1 MSSDLKNHVA
11 ASPFPQVNGTSL
23 PTSNGNV
30 PNIDAVPLAVVGMAF
45 KFPQGLDTADS
56 FWEALCAARSAWS
69 PFPSSRL
76 NSDGVYDAD
85 EERLNSFPLKGAHFV
100 DGDVGAFDAPFFTLG
115 PAEAAEIDP
124 QARTLLETT
133 YHALENAGIP
143 ISTIAGTKTSVHT
156 GTFAEDYKGFFIEDP
171 QFAGRYAASSLSPN
185 MLANRISWFY
195 DLRGESVN
203 MDTACSSTLV
213 ALHAACQGLRTRSS
227 DTAIMAGANLF
238 LSPDTATFLNNQGF
252 LSPDGRCFS
261 FDERANGYGRGEGFG
276 AVILKRYDDALRDKD
291 SIRAII
297 RATGT
302 NQDGRTPGIVQP
314 SPEAQSRLI
323 KETYRKAGVD
333 MRLTKYVEAHGTG
346 TAVGDPIEAA
356 AIADAFGEHISPE
369 NPLYVGTVKS
379 NIGHL
384 EGASGVAGM
393 IKSIL
398 MLERGTIPGIAGLE
412 TLNKTIEERQRSLKF
427 PRESCPWPTD
437 GQRRLSISSF
447 GFGGTNAHVVMDDSA
462 HYLHPHDGEIPNGK
476 SIWYDGPRLLVF
488 SAQDEDGISRL
499 ETAYNEHHARTSD
512 PHNHH
517 YLSQLAFTL
526 SERRSAL
533 LWRSFA
539 ICRSPEH
546 LKDGL
551 KLSPPVRSI
560 SAPRLALCFTGQGAQ
575 WYAMGRELETYESYS
590 RSLVAC
596 AEELKSLGC
605 TWDLHYELSR
615 APEDT
620 RVNEPEISQ
629 TLCTALQLSLVDL
642 LESTGVQATVAVGHS
657 SGEIAAAYALGALDR
672 RSALVVAYHRGRLA
686 SRLARDN
693 SQPGGMLAVG
703 ISETEITPYFEAV
716 SNRFGKLDI
725 SVGCINSPRSITVTG
740 DKKQIEYLRG
750 LLENDSVFA
759 RGLAVTVAYHSKH
772 MQAIAEEY
780 GMAIGTLDGRVGRV
794 AAHMISSVTGDIV
807 SPAQVGQAGYWV
819 KNMVSPVRFAEAFA
833 KSALLKIADNNTLLD
848 TTRIQFDDV
857 LEIGPHALL
866 QRPVK
871 DILASVSSRGPVPGY
886 TSALIR
892 EESATETLLAAIG
905 HLHSRGHYVDISVL
919 NQIPSSI
926 RPLINLPSYPF
937 NHTRSYWREPRISK
951 GHRFRQNPRHDFL
964 GLRVP
969 DFNPGQAKWRRR
981 LRLSEDPWLEDHVI
995 ARVNILPAAMAIA
1008 MAVEGLK
1015 SLAAEREKNALAGYL
1030 LKDVRFL
1037 RPVTLSADA
1046 DGVEVEFYLSAT
1058 GQEDDRNESW
1068 RGFQLYCLEND
1079 SWVEAARGK
1088 ICGKYEDDQG
1098 QVDRG
1103 LETLL
1108 ESEQHAAELVR
1119 LQASCQRRVDMS
1131 RLYQAL
1137 AANGVDYG
1145 PTHQCIKTSSYTD
1158 NDNGPYECH
1167 AAIDP
1172 HSHRAK
1178 SRKFHQNNFTIHP
1191 TTLDGLFHLNVV
1203 PMTKGGSRI
1212 LPSVVAG
1219 IRRMFISEKG
1229 IAKNKDQDTMLAW
1242 NKSAFSGSS
1251 NVASDVVA
1259 FDASGT
1265 EALVVLEGLEARYLK
1280 EEQGPHGQDE
1290 MTKRL
1295 CWNFDSK
1302 PDIELLSHDELYGY
1316 VNEKVPMQSPPVE
1329 LDLDV
1334 KTLVYICILR
1344 SLKQL
1349 TSDLIETMAPHQQRY
1364 VSWMQYEKAKFA
1376 ALDENSL
1383 IKRRVEAHLHDDTF
1397 YSQLLD
1403 TLEAHNNQTKLFAV
1417 IARNLPA
1424 ILQGSVD
1431 PVDLTF
1437 KTPLVK
1443 EYYREVYENSTAQSQ
1458 ALHFI
1463 DIYAHK
1469 YPRLKVLE
1477 IGAGTGGMTKDILD
1491 TLTKI
1496 GSGESGRGTPRFDH
1510 YTYTDISAGFFTD
1523 AAALFEAFPEKVSFQ
1538 VLDIEKDPA
1547 MQGFEAGAYDLIIAD
1562 NVFHATRDLDA
1573 TVKHARK
1580 LLKPDGKLVLF
1591 ELTSPDVTR
1600 LNFAFGVLPGWWRFE
1615 DQYREL
1621 SAGAEVT
1628 TWNHVLSKNGFAGI
1642 ELEIKDYAERESQEH
1657 SVLISTAVKDLPQQP
1672 SLDLPRTA
1680 VVYDVNDPVQKAV
1693 SEMLLSRIQE
1703 LGADTA
1709 AVSLDDAAQLARQGK
1724 WFFVV
1729 ILELGDGVLSTLDA
1743 NVYSPFKKLLEAADG
1758 MLWVCRGG
1766 GFRPQLPEHAMIQ
1779 GAFRGIRLEELAS
1792 KFISLSL
1799 DPSSTSPAR
1808 MSDLILRAFD
1818 AVVTRHVNECEQE
1831 YVERHGR
1838 LCVDRLIE
1846 ADYINEKIPDLTAE
1860 VEEGESAFGAH
1871 KALRLNIA
1879 TPGLLDTLQFIDDE
1893 STLPP
1898 LGPDEIEIKVE
1909 ACGVNFRDCLIALG
1923 RIAGDR
1929 FGFECAGTVCRKG
1942 SEVRDLNV
1950 GDRVCASAIGT
1961 YQTYARCKASD
1972 AIPIPDGMNIA
1983 EAAALPIVF
1992 GTAYYALIHVADIQP
2007 GETILIHSA
2016 AGGTGQAAI
2025 QIAKL
2030 RGAVIFVTV
2039 GSEEKKKLLMD
2050 LYEIS
2055 AEHIFDSRNASFAK
2069 GIHRM
2074 TGGRGV
2080 DVVLNS
2086 LSGDLLV
2093 SSWECVAPFGRF
2105 LELGKKDILG
2115 NGDLPMRPFERNASF
2130 HAIDLNE
2137 ARRYRPALLQR
2148 LQKEIGN
2155 LIADH
2160 QVTPPRPIH
2169 VYPVSEVEQAFRYLQ
2184 GGKNTGKT
2192 VIEIR
2197 GDDVVKTKLNVHRPW
2212 SFDANATYVIAG
2224 GLGGIGRAT
2233 ARWMANRGAKNLL
2246 LLSRSRPN
2254 TEAQQVIE
2262 AMEND
2267 GVHVEVRA
2275 CDISDFER
2283 LKVVLE
2289 DIGRTMPP
2297 IKGCIQSA
2305 MVLRNKVFANM
2316 TYTDWEEAVPCKVAG
2331 TWNLHSLLPSG
2342 LDFFI
2347 TYSSIVGGIGGT
2359 AAVNYAAACVY
2370 QDALVHYRNG
2380 LGERATTLNLGVML
2394 DDGVLRDNDAV
2405 RNALTASGYPI
2416 GISQKEMFALLEY
2429 HCDPSLEIPDTPLR
2443 SQVLV
2448 GLNTPLGLAAE
2459 GREIPV
2465 LLNRPLFSGTWN
2477 IVDSSTSATT
2487 NAAEDTGG
2495 NVDVLRQLA
2504 TITSMQDATDIIAE
2518 SLMQRLSKAIG
2529 VPLKNLDAGKP
2540 MNQYGVDSLVAVELR
2555 NWFKWKLDADIAVF
2569 EMLGK
2574 MSFEEMGR
2582 IAAGKSLVVK
2592 GILSSCSASDS
2603 K

>member
-1 MSSDLKNHVA
+1 MSPYLKNRDA
-11 ASPFPQVNGTSL
+11 TSLSPQVNGTSV
-23 PTSNGNV
+23 PTSNA
-30 PNIDAVPLAVVGMAF
+30 PNIDAIPLAVVGMAF

-124 QARTLLETT
+124 QARTLLEIT

-143 ISTIAGTKTSVHT
+143 ITTIAGTKTSVHT

-227 DTAIMAGANLF
+227 DVAIMAGANLF

-276 AVILKRYDDALRDKD
+276 ALILKRFDDALRDND
-291 SIRAII
+291 PIRAII

-314 SPEAQSRLI
+314 SPDAQSRLI
-323 KETYRKAGVD
+323 RETYLKAGVD
-333 MRLTKYVEAHGTG
+333 MRWTRYVEAHGTG

-356 AIADAFGEHISPE
+356 AIADAFCDHISPE
-369 NPLYVGTVKS
+369 DPLYVGTVKA

-398 MLERGTIPGIAGLE
+398 MLERGKIPGIAGLE
-412 TLNKTIEERQRSLKF
+412 TLNKTIEERHRSLKF
-427 PRESCPWPTD
+427 PKSTHPWPTE
-437 GQRRLSISSF
+437 GLRRLSISSF
-447 GFGGTNAHVVMDDSA
+447 GFGGTNAHVVMDDPS
-462 HYLHPHDGEIPNGK
+462 HYLCPHDNEVANGK
-476 SIWYDGPRLLVF
+476 SVYYSGPRLLVF
-488 SAQDEDGISRL
+488 SAQDEDGIPRL
-499 ETAYNEHHARTSD
+499 ETAYNDHHAHNSD
-512 PHNHH
+512 SQNHG
-517 YLSQLAFTL
+517 YISQLAYTL

-539 ICRSPEH
+539 ICRSPEE
-546 LKDGL
+546 LKSGL
-551 KLSPPVRSI
+551 ELSSPVRSL

-575 WYAMGRELETYESYS
+575 WYAMGRGLDNNYCYS

-605 TWDLHYELSR
+605 TWDLHDELSR
-615 APEDT
+615 APGDT
-620 RVNEPEISQ
+620 RVNEPEVSQ
-629 TLCTALQLSLVDL
+629 ALCTALQLCLIDL
-642 LESTGVQATVAVGHS
+642 LESIGVQATVAVGHS
-657 SGEIAAAYALGALDR
+657 SGEIAAAYAIGALDR
-672 RSALVVAYHRGRLA
+672 RSALAVAFHRGRLA
-686 SRLARDN
+686 SRLARDY
-693 SQPGGMLAVG
+693 SQTGGMLAVG
-703 ISETEITPYFEAV
+703 TSDSEIKPYFETV
-716 SNRFGKLDI
+716 SKRFRKLGI
-725 SVGCINSPRSITVTG
+725 SIGCINSPQSITVTG
-740 DKKQIEYLRG
+740 AKKQIEYLKI
-750 LLENDSVFA
+750 LLENDGIFA

-780 GMAIGTLDGRVGRV
+780 GRYMRRLDGR
-794 AAHMISSVTGDIV
+794 AAGLATHMVSSATGDIV
-807 SPAQVGQAGYWV
+807 SPEQLGQAAYWV
-819 KNMVSPVRFAEAFA
+819 RNMVSPVRFASALA
-833 KSALLKIADNNTLLD
+833 KSASVKIVNGQTLYD

-857 LEIGPHALL
+857 LELGPHAAL
-866 QRPVK
+866 QRPIK
-871 DILASVSSRGPVPGY
+871 DILATVSSRGPVPGY
-886 TSALIR
+886 ASTLTR
-892 EESATETLLAAIG
+892 DEDATETLLMAIG
-905 HLHSRGHYVDISVL
+905 YLHSRGHYVDISAL
-919 NQIPSSI
+919 NQTPSSI
-926 RPLINLPSYPF
+926 RPLTNLPSYPF
-937 NHTRSYWREPRISK
+937 NHTRSYWREPRISR
-951 GHRFRQNPRHDFL
+951 GHRFRHAPRHDFL
-964 GLRVP
+964 GLQVP

-995 ARVNILPAAMAIA
+995 SRVNILPAAMAIA

-1015 SLAAEREKNALAGYL
+1015 SLVTEQAKAPLAGYL
-1030 LKDVRFL
+1030 LKDVRFI

-1046 DGVEVEFYLSAT
+1046 DGVEVEFYLSSP
-1058 GQEDDRNESW
+1058 GQEDDRIDSW
-1068 RGFQLYCLEND
+1068 RVFQLYSLENN

-1088 ICGKYEDDQG
+1088 ICGRYEDDQG

-1103 LETLL
+1103 LESLL
-1108 ESEQHAAELVR
+1108 ESEQHATELVR
-1119 LQASCQRRVDMS
+1119 LQASCQRKVDMP
-1131 RLYQAL
+1131 RIYQAL
-1137 AANGVDYG
+1137 ASNGVDYG
-1145 PTHQCIKTSSYTD
+1145 PTHQCIKTSSY

-1167 AAIDP
+1167 ASIDP
-1172 HSHRAK
+1172 LSHRIK
-1178 SRKFHQNNFTIHP
+1178 SRKFHQTNFTIHP

-1203 PMTKGGSRI
+1203 PMTNGGKRI

-1219 IRRMFISEKG
+1219 IRKMFISETG
-1229 IAKNKDQDTMLAW
+1229 IAKNKHQDTMLAW

-1280 EEQGPHGQDE
+1280 EEKEKGPHEQDG
-1290 MTKRL
+1290 KKKKKL

-1302 PDIELLSHDELYGY
+1302 PDIELLSDDELYGY
-1316 VNEKVPMQSPPVE
+1316 LTERVLMQSPPVE
-1329 LDLDV
+1329 LDSDI

-1344 SLKQL
+1344 SLDTL
-1349 TSDLIETMAPHQQRY
+1349 TSDSVKTVAPYQRRF
-1364 VSWMQYEKAKFA
+1364 VSWMQYEKTKFA
-1376 ALDENSL
+1376 AMDEDSP
-1383 IKRRVEAHLHDDTF
+1383 IKRKVVTHLYDNAF
-1397 YSQLLD
+1397 YIQLLD
-1403 TLEAHNNQTKLFAV
+1403 TLESRDRLTKLFAV
-1417 IARNLPA
+1417 VARNLSA
-1424 ILQGSVD
+1424 ILDGSVD
-1431 PVDLTF
+1431 PVDLMF

-1443 EYYREVYENSTAQSQ
+1443 EYYRQVYEYSSAQSQ

-1463 DIYAHK
+1463 DLYAHK
-1469 YPRLKVLE
+1469 YPRLNILE

-1491 TLTKI
+1491 TLTKN

-1523 AAALFEAFPEKVSFQ
+1523 GAELFEAFPEKVSFR

-1547 MQGFEAGAYDLIIAD
+1547 MQAFEAEAYDLIIAD
-1562 NVFHATRDLDA
+1562 NVFHATRDLDV

-1580 LLKPDGKLVLF
+1580 LLKPGGKLVMF

-1615 DQYREL
+1615 DSYREL
-1621 SAGAEVT
+1621 SPGAEVA
-1628 TWNHVLSKNGFAGI
+1628 TWDRVLRKNGFGGV
-1642 ELEIKDYAERESQEH
+1642 ELEVNDYDDLEAQEH
-1657 SVLISTAVKDLPQQP
+1657 SVLISTAIKDELRRSP
-1672 SLDLPRTA
+1672 DLPRTV
-1680 VVYDVNDPVQKAV
+1680 VVYDVDDPIQQSVA
-1693 SEMLLSRIQE
+1693 SMLLVSIQKQGGE
-1703 LGADTA
+1703 TVT
-1709 AVSLDDAAQLARQGK
+1709 VSLDDAAQLASHGK

-1729 ILELGDGVLSTLDA
+1729 ILELGNGVLSTLDV
-1743 NVYSPFKKLLEAADG
+1743 NVYSRFKKLLQAADG

-1766 GFRPQLPEHAMIQ
+1766 GFRPRLPGHAMIQ

-1799 DPSSTSPAR
+1799 DPSSCSPTHV
-1808 MSDLILRAFD
+1808 SDLILRVFD
-1818 AVVTRHVNECEQE
+1818 VVATRPVNDSEQE
-1831 YVERHGR
+1831 FVERDGR
-1838 LCVDRLIE
+1838 LCVDRLVE

-1893 STLPP
+1893 STQAP
-1898 LGPDEIEIKVE
+1898 LGPDEIEIKIE

-1929 FGFECAGTVCRKG
+1929 FGFECAGTVCRMG
-1942 SEVRDLNV
+1942 SEVRELGV

-1961 YQTYARCKASD
+1961 YQTYARCRASD
-1972 AIPIPDGMNIA
+1972 AIPIPDGMNFV
-1983 EAAALPIVF
+1983 EAAAIPVVF
-1992 GTAYYALIHVADIQP
+1992 STACYALIHVANIQP
-2007 GETILIHSA
+2007 GESILIHSA

-2030 RGAVIFVTV
+2030 RGAKIFVTV
-2039 GSEEKKKLLMD
+2039 GSEEKKGLLMD
-2050 LYEIS
+2050 LYDIP

-2069 GIHRM
+2069 GIHRV
-2074 TGGRGV
+2074 TSGKGV

-2137 ARRYRPALLQR
+2137 ARKYRPALLEQ
-2148 LQKEIGN
+2148 LQKEIGD
-2155 LIADH
+2155 LIEER

-2192 VIEIR
+2192 VIEMR
-2197 GDDVVKTKLNVHRPW
+2197 GDDVVKTKLKAQRLW
-2212 SFDANATYVIAG
+2212 SFDAHATYIIAG

-2233 ARWMANRGAKNLL
+2233 ARWMGARGAKNLL

-2254 TEAQQVIE
+2254 VEAQQVID
-2262 AMEND
+2262 AMKED

-2275 CDISDFER
+2275 CDISDLER
-2283 LKVVLE
+2283 LKAVLE
-2289 DIGRTMPP
+2289 DVGRTMPP

-2305 MVLRNKVFANM
+2305 MVLRNKVFTNM
-2316 TYTDWEEAVPCKVAG
+2316 TYTDWQEAVSCKVAG
-2331 TWNLHSLLPSG
+2331 TWNLHQVLPSG

-2359 AAVNYAAACVY
+2359 AAVNYAAACAY
-2370 QDALVHYRNG
+2370 QDAFVHYRNG

-2429 HCDPSLEIPDTPLR
+2429 HCDPSLEIPETPLR

-2448 GLNTPLGLAAE
+2448 GLNTPRGLAAE

-2465 LLNRPLFSGTWN
+2465 LLNRPLFSGTWS
-2477 IVDSSTSATT
+2477 IVDSSVSPTT
-2487 NAAEDTGG
+2487 NAAEDAGG
-2495 NVDVLRQLA
+2495 NVDILRQL
-2504 TITSMQDATDIIAE
+2504 TIITSMQDAADIIAE

-2529 VPLKNLDAGKP
+2529 VPLKNLDASKP

-2569 EMLGK
+2569 EMMGK
-2574 MSFEEMGR
+2574 VSFEEMGR
-2582 IAAGKSLVVK
+2582 VAAGKSLVVK
-2592 GILSSCSASDS
+2592 GMLAASSLDD